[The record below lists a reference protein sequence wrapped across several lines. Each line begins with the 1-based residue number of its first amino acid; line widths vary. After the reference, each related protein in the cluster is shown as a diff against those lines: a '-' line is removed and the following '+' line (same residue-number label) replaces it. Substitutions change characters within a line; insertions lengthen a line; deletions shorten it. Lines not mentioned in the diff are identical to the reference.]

1 MSEEINK
8 VEEAVEVDGIFTKDF
23 WKSRIGKVSFWAAII
38 VATFTP
44 ILAAAGMDY
53 TGLSSWPQ
61 LWNLIC
67 SALSSPATSIAI
79 AMSLWTAINNP
90 TSSGLGDVK

>member
-8 VEEAVEVDGIFTKDF
+8 VEESVEVDGIFTKDF

-38 VATFTP
+38 VAIFTP

-67 SALSSPATSIAI
+67 SALSSPATSISI

>member
-8 VEEAVEVDGIFTKDF
+8 IEEAVEVDGIFTKDF

-38 VATFTP
+38 VAIFTP

>member
-8 VEEAVEVDGIFTKDF
+8 IEEAVEVEGIFTKDF

-38 VATFTP
+38 VAIFTP

-67 SALSSPATSIAI
+67 SALSSPATSIAF